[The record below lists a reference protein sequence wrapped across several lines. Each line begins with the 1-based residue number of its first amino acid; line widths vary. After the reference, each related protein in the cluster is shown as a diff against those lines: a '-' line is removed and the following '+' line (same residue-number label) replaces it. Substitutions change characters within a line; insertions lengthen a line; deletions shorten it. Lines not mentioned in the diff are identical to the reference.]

1 MTMDF
6 TVLELVLLVWAVCA
20 TAWWLEAR
28 NNARMARYVLTKF
41 IEDKE
46 VRDKMVREFEEHQK
60 GTA

>member
-6 TVLELVLLVWAVCA
+6 TVLELVLLVWAVVA
-20 TAWWLEAR
+20 TAWWWEAR
-28 NNARMARYVLTKF
+28 QDARMSRFVLIKF

-46 VRDKMVREFEEHQK
+46 VRDKMVRDFEEHQK

>member
-6 TVLELVLLVWAVCA
+6 TVLELVLIVWAVVA
-20 TAWWLEAR
+20 TAWWWEAR
-28 NNARMARYVLTKF
+28 HNLHMTRFVFTK
-41 IEDKE
+41 ILEDKE